1 MLIIFLQNFTKF
13 GIIAIMVA
21 VEVNAVSFSYGN
33 KTKKALNNVNLTVNA
48 GERVTILGHN
58 GSGKST
64 LAKMLNGLL
73 TPTEGEVKIFG
84 LSSSEKKN
92 LPEIRKTAGMVF
104 QNPDNQAVATI
115 VEDDIAF
122 GPENLGLDREEI
134 ASRID
139 FALKVTEMEAF
150 RKKTFSRL
158 SGGQKQRIAIAG
170 ILAMKP
176 KILILDESTSMLDP
190 KGRKEVMAI
199 AEKLRAEDNMT
210 VICITHYMDE
220 AIGSDK
226 VVVLSQGEII
236 KVGTPKEVFADTAT
250 LQRAGLTTTRSAQ
263 LSQSLAYSGF
273 NIELCHNRSMLKQSL
288 IPLMNK
294 GSYSQKTNSPAD
306 QINARKGKPI
316 ISCKDLSYVYNPKSK
331 FSSVALDKVTLDICE
346 GEFIGVIGHTGS
358 GKSTF
363 IQHINR
369 LINAQSGSLT
379 VDGLNLCPTNRKQ
392 KKELKKSLQQLRKKV
407 GMVFQYPENQ
417 LFAETVYSD
426 VAFGIK
432 NFMPNLDKT
441 TTEVMVKTALERVG
455 LDFEQIKDKSPFEL
469 SGGQKRRV
477 AIAGVIVTN
486 PEVLILD
493 EPLAGLDPQGKV
505 ELMALLKSL
514 FNTATKTIILISH
527 DMDEVC
533 EACSRIIVFDSGKI
547 ALDDTPKAVFSKVDR
562 LKELR
567 LDSPLVADM
576 VEELSKNGCL
586 VDCDLTTQ
594 GFISAVS
601 GEVENG

>member
-1 MLIIFLQNFTKF
+1 
-13 GIIAIMVA
+13 MVA
-21 VEVNAVSFSYGN
+21 VEVNSVSFSYNG
-33 KTKKALNNVNLTVNA
+33 KTKKALNSVNLTINQ

-64 LAKMLNGLL
+64 LAKILNGLL
-73 TPTEGEVKIFG
+73 LPTQGEVKIFG
-84 LSSSEKKN
+84 LSSAEKKN

-122 GPENLGLDREEI
+122 GPENLGLPRQEI
-134 ASRID
+134 KDRID
-139 FALKVTEMEAF
+139 FALKVTEMEDF

-190 KGRKEVMAI
+190 KGRKEVMSI
-199 AEKLRAEDNMT
+199 AEKLRLEENMT
-210 VICITHYMDE
+210 IICITHYMDE

-226 VVVLSQGEII
+226 VVVLSEGEVLKI
-236 KVGTPKEVFADTAT
+236 GTPKEVFADTPV
-250 LQRAGLTTTRSAQ
+250 LQQAGLTTTRSAQ
-263 LSQSLAYSGF
+263 LSQSLAYNGF
-273 NIELCHNRSMLKQSL
+273 NVELCHDKKMLNEAL
-288 IPLMNK
+288 PLAIKK
-294 GSYSQKTNSPAD
+294 GKYYQTLPSIAQEINS
-306 QINARKGKPI
+306 RKGKSI
-316 ISCKDLSYVYNPKSK
+316 ISCKDLSFVYNPKSK
-331 FSSVALDKVTLDICE
+331 FKSVALDNVSLDICE
-346 GEFIGVIGHTGS
+346 GEFIGIIGHTGS

-369 LINAQSGSLT
+369 LIPAQSGSLE
-379 VDGLNLCPTNRKQ
+379 VDGLNLCPQNRKEN
-392 KKELKKSLQQLRKKV
+392 KSLKANLQQLRKKV

-417 LFAETVYSD
+417 LFAETVFAD

-432 NFMPNLDKT
+432 NFMPTLDQT
-441 TTEVMVKTALERVG
+441 TTEILVKTALERVG
-455 LDFEQIKDKSPFEL
+455 LDYEQIKDKSPFEL

-505 ELMALLKSL
+505 ELMALLKNL

-547 ALDDTPKAVFSKVDR
+547 ALDSTPKAVFSQVQKLRD
-562 LKELR
+562 LR
-567 LDSPLVADM
+567 LDCPLIANVCHSLNSYD
-576 VEELSKNGCL
+576 VKI
-586 VDCDLTTQ
+586 DCDLTSA
-594 GFISAVS
+594 GFINAVC
-601 GEVENG
+601 GEVQNG

>member
-13 GIIAIMVA
+13 GIIANMVA
-21 VEVNAVSFSYGN
+21 VELKSVSFSYG
-33 KTKKALNNVNLTVNA
+33 KSKKALNNINLTINE

-73 TPTEGEVKIFG
+73 IPSEGEVKIFG
-84 LSSSEKKN
+84 LTSSEKTN

-122 GPENLGLDREEI
+122 GPENLGLNREEI

-139 FALKVTEMEAF
+139 FALKVTEMEDF

-190 KGRKEVMAI
+190 KGRKEVMTI
-199 AEKLRAEDNMT
+199 AEKLRQEENMT

-236 KVGTPKEVFADTAT
+236 KVGTPKEVFADTPI
-250 LQRAGLTTTRSAQ
+250 LQRAGLTTTRSAK
-263 LSQSLAYSGF
+263 LSQSLAYNGF
-273 NIELCHNRSMLKQSL
+273 NIELCHDKSMLKQAL
-288 IPLMNK
+288 IPLVKK
-294 GSYSQKTNSPAD
+294 GKYSQKISSPASE
-306 QINARKGKPI
+306 INARKGKTI
-316 ISCKDLSYVYNPKSK
+316 ISCKDLSFVYNPKSK
-331 FSSVALDKVTLDICE
+331 FPSVALDKVTLDICE

-369 LINAQSGSLT
+369 LINAQSGTLT
-379 VDGLNLCPTNRKQ
+379 VDGLNLCPSSRKE
-392 KKELKKSLQQLRKKV
+392 KKQLKKSLQQLRKKV

-417 LFAETVYSD
+417 LFAETVYAD
-426 VAFGIK
+426 IAFGIK
-432 NFMPNLDKT
+432 NFMPNLDQT

-533 EACSRIIVFDSGKI
+533 EACSRIIVFDNGKI
-547 ALDDTPKAVFSKVDR
+547 ALDDTPKSVFSQVDK

-576 VEELSKNGCL
+576 VDTLAQSGCL

-594 GFISAVS
+594 GFINAVS